1 MNIFDAVVVG
11 ATLVTVILGYRAG
24 LLRSLAVIFGYVL
37 AAPVAIMLTPKLAPL
52 IIKQSAMSPA
62 MAPATAGGS
71 NALVFAAVFLG
82 VGIITG
88 ALLRSAVGLAVGE
101 DVSLPDRAAGATL
114 GAIRT
119 ILLAV
124 LLVLVFDRIIPPKQR
139 PAWLAQSKLRPV
151 LTAAGEQGVR
161 TLPPEV
167 IAQIDRMK
175 KQRGI

>member
-11 ATLVTVILGYRAG
+11 ATLLTVILGYRSG
-24 LLRSLAVIFGYVL
+24 LLRSLATIFGYVL
-37 AAPVAIMLTPKLAPL
+37 AAPVAVMATPKLAPL
-52 IIKQSAMSPA
+52 FVKQA
-62 MAPATAGGS
+62 ATAGAS
-71 NALVFAAVFLG
+71 SALVFAVVFLG
-82 VGIITG
+82 VGIVTG
-88 ALLRSAVGLAVGE
+88 ALLRSAVGLAVGD

-119 ILLAV
+119 LLLAV

-139 PAWLAQSKLRPV
+139 PAWLAQSHLRPI

-161 TLPPEV
+161 TLPPSV

-175 KQRGI
+175 KERGI